1 MDERV
6 NVKIYGQDYLIS
18 GDKEREEIEK
28 VAEYVDNKM
37 HLIARVTDKRGTGT
51 IAVLT
56 AVNITDEYFDAMD
69 EIERLKASNQQIEK
83 DAQRYLKMLDDT
95 KESHMQ
101 SKENLDK
108 LREQSKED
116 ETKYREL
123 EKKCSEYENSIFDLQ
138 MENLQLKKEL
148 EKYKNNNGQY

>member
-6 NVKIYGQDYLIS
+6 NVKIFGQDYLIS
-18 GDKEREEIEK
+18 GDKDKEDIEK

-56 AVNITDEYFDAMD
+56 AINITDEYFDAMD
-69 EIERLKASNQQIEK
+69 EIERLKAANQQIEK

-95 KESHMQ
+95 KATHEQ

-108 LREQSKED
+108 LMEQSKEE

-138 MENLQLKKEL
+138 MENIQLKSEIEKLTKE
-148 EKYKNNNGQY
+148 

>member
-1 MDERV
+1 MDEKV
-6 NVKIYGQDYLIS
+6 NVKIFGQDYLIS
-18 GDKEREEIEK
+18 GDKDKEDIEK

-56 AVNITDEYFDAMD
+56 AINITDEYFDAMD
-69 EIERLKASNQQIEK
+69 EIERLKAANQQIEK

-95 KESHMQ
+95 KATHEQ

-108 LREQSKED
+108 LMEQSKEE

-138 MENLQLKKEL
+138 MENIQLKDEL
-148 EKYKNNNGQY
+148 SKLKR

>member
-1 MDERV
+1 MDEKV
-6 NVKIYGQDYLIS
+6 NVKIFGQDYLIS
-18 GDKEREEIEK
+18 GDKDKEDIEK

-56 AVNITDEYFDAMD
+56 AINITDEYFDAMD
-69 EIERLKASNQQIEK
+69 EIERLKAANQQIEK

-95 KESHMQ
+95 KANHEQSQES
-101 SKENLDK
+101 LDK
-108 LREQSKED
+108 LMEQSKED

-138 MENLQLKKEL
+138 MENIQLKSEIEKLTKE
-148 EKYKNNNGQY
+148 

>member
-6 NVKIYGQDYLIS
+6 NVKIFGQDYLIS
-18 GDKEREEIEK
+18 GDKEKEEIEK

-69 EIERLKASNQQIEK
+69 EIERLKAANQQIEK

-95 KESHMQ
+95 KETHKQ

-108 LREQSKED
+108 LMEQSKEE

-123 EKKCSEYENSIFDLQ
+123 EHKCSEYENSIFDLQ
-138 MENLQLKKEL
+138 MENIQLKSEIEKLTKE
-148 EKYKNNNGQY
+148 

>member
-6 NVKIYGQDYLIS
+6 NVKIFGQDYLIS
-18 GDKEREEIEK
+18 GDKDKEDIEK

-56 AVNITDEYFDAMD
+56 AINITDEYFDAMD
-69 EIERLKASNQQIEK
+69 EIERLKAANQQIEK

-108 LREQSKED
+108 LMEQSKED

-138 MENLQLKKEL
+138 MENIQLKSEIEKLTKE
-148 EKYKNNNGQY
+148 

>member
-69 EIERLKASNQQIEK
+69 EIERLKAANQQVEK

-101 SKENLDK
+101 SKESLDK

-138 MENLQLKKEL
+138 MENIQLKSEIEKLTKE
-148 EKYKNNNGQY
+148 

>member
-6 NVKIYGQDYLIS
+6 NVKIFGQDYLIS
-18 GDKEREEIEK
+18 GDKEKEDIEK

-56 AVNITDEYFDAMD
+56 AINITDEYFDAMD
-69 EIERLKASNQQIEK
+69 EIERLKAANSQIEK

-95 KESHMQ
+95 KATHEQSQES
-101 SKENLDK
+101 LDK
-108 LREQSKED
+108 LREQSREE

-138 MENLQLKKEL
+138 MENIQLKSEIEKLTKE
-148 EKYKNNNGQY
+148 

>member
-6 NVKIYGQDYLIS
+6 NVKIYGQDYLIY
-18 GDKEREEIEK
+18 GEKEREEIEK

-138 MENLQLKKEL
+138 MENIQLKSEIEKLTKE
-148 EKYKNNNGQY
+148 

>member
-6 NVKIYGQDYLIS
+6 NVKIFGQDYLIS
-18 GDKEREEIEK
+18 GDKEKEEIEK

-69 EIERLKASNQQIEK
+69 EIERLKAANQQIEK

-108 LREQSKED
+108 LMEQSKEE

-123 EKKCSEYENSIFDLQ
+123 EHKCSEYENSIFDLQ
-138 MENLQLKKEL
+138 MENIQLKSEIEKLTKE
-148 EKYKNNNGQY
+148 

>member
-101 SKENLDK
+101 SKESLDK

-138 MENLQLKKEL
+138 MENIQLKSEIEKLTKE
-148 EKYKNNNGQY
+148 

>member
-1 MDERV
+1 MDEKV
-6 NVKIYGQDYLIS
+6 NVKILGQDYLIS
-18 GDKEREEIEK
+18 GDKDKEDIEK

-56 AVNITDEYFDAMD
+56 AINITDEYFDAMD
-69 EIERLKASNQQIEK
+69 EIERLKAANQQIEK

-95 KESHMQ
+95 KATHEQ

-108 LREQSKED
+108 LMEQSKEE

-138 MENLQLKKEL
+138 MENIQLKSEIEKLTKE
-148 EKYKNNNGQY
+148 

>member
-37 HLIARVTDKRGTGT
+37 HLIARVTDQRGTGT

-138 MENLQLKKEL
+138 MENIQLKSEIEKLTKE
-148 EKYKNNNGQY
+148 

>member
-6 NVKIYGQDYLIS
+6 NVKIFGQDYLIS
-18 GDKEREEIEK
+18 GDKDKEDIEK

-56 AVNITDEYFDAMD
+56 AINITDEYFDAMD

-95 KESHMQ
+95 KETHKQ
-101 SKENLDK
+101 SKESLDK
-108 LREQSKED
+108 LMEQSKEE

-123 EKKCSEYENSIFDLQ
+123 ENKCSEYENSIFDLQ
-138 MENLQLKKEL
+138 MENIQLKSEIEKLTKE
-148 EKYKNNNGQY
+148 

>member
-6 NVKIYGQDYLIS
+6 NVKIFGQDYLIS
-18 GDKEREEIEK
+18 GDKEKEEIEK

-69 EIERLKASNQQIEK
+69 EIERLKAANQQIEK

-108 LREQSKED
+108 LMEQSKED

-138 MENLQLKKEL
+138 MENIQLKSEIEKLTKE
-148 EKYKNNNGQY
+148 

>member
-6 NVKIYGQDYLIS
+6 NVKIFGQDYLIS
-18 GDKEREEIEK
+18 GDKEKEEIEK

-69 EIERLKASNQQIEK
+69 EIERLKAANQQIEK

-95 KESHMQ
+95 KETHKQ

-108 LREQSKED
+108 LMEQSKEE

-138 MENLQLKKEL
+138 MENIQLKSEIEKLTKE
-148 EKYKNNNGQY
+148 

>member
-1 MDERV
+1 MDEKV
-6 NVKIYGQDYLIS
+6 NVKIFGQDYLIS
-18 GDKEREEIEK
+18 GDKDKEDIEK

-56 AVNITDEYFDAMD
+56 AINITDEYFDAMD
-69 EIERLKASNQQIEK
+69 EIERLKAANSQIEK

-95 KESHMQ
+95 KATHEQ
-101 SKENLDK
+101 SQENLDK
-108 LREQSKED
+108 LREQTKEE

-138 MENLQLKKEL
+138 MENIQLKSEIEKLTKE
-148 EKYKNNNGQY
+148 

>member
-83 DAQRYLKMLDDT
+83 DALDDT

-138 MENLQLKKEL
+138 MENIQLKSEIEKLTKE
-148 EKYKNNNGQY
+148 

>member
-6 NVKIYGQDYLIS
+6 NVKIFGQDYLIS
-18 GDKEREEIEK
+18 GDKEKEEIEK

-69 EIERLKASNQQIEK
+69 EIERLKAANQQVEK

-95 KESHMQ
+95 KETHKQ

-108 LREQSKED
+108 LMEQSKED

-138 MENLQLKKEL
+138 MENIQLKSEIEKLTKE
-148 EKYKNNNGQY
+148 

>member
-6 NVKIYGQDYLIS
+6 NVKIFGQDYLIS
-18 GDKEREEIEK
+18 GDKDKEDIEK

-56 AVNITDEYFDAMD
+56 AVNITDEYFDALD
-69 EIERLKASNQQIEK
+69 EVERVKQANQQLEK
-83 DAQRYLKMLDDT
+83 DSQRYLKMLDDT
-95 KESHMQ
+95 KETHKQ

-108 LREQSKED
+108 LKEQSKE
-116 ETKYREL
+116 EESKYREL
-123 EKKCSEYENSIFDLQ
+123 EKKCSDYENSIFDLQ
-138 MENLQLKKEL
+138 MENIQLKSEIEKLTKE
-148 EKYKNNNGQY
+148 

>member
-6 NVKIYGQDYLIS
+6 NVKIFGQDYLIS
-18 GDKEREEIEK
+18 GDKEKEEIEK

-108 LREQSKED
+108 LMEQSKED

-138 MENLQLKKEL
+138 MENIQLKSEIEKLTKE
-148 EKYKNNNGQY
+148 

>member
-1 MDERV
+1 MDEKV
-6 NVKIYGQDYLIS
+6 NVKIFGQDYLIS
-18 GDKEREEIEK
+18 GDKDKEDIEK

-56 AVNITDEYFDAMD
+56 AINITDEYFDAMD
-69 EIERLKASNQQIEK
+69 EIERLKAANQQIEK

-95 KESHMQ
+95 KATHEQ

-108 LREQSKED
+108 LMEQSKEE

-138 MENLQLKKEL
+138 MENIQLKSEIEKLTKE
-148 EKYKNNNGQY
+148 

>member
-6 NVKIYGQDYLIS
+6 NVKIFGQDYLIS
-18 GDKEREEIEK
+18 GDKDKEEIEK

-69 EIERLKASNQQIEK
+69 EIERLKAANQQIEK

-108 LREQSKED
+108 LMEQSKED

-138 MENLQLKKEL
+138 MENIQLKSEIEKLTKE
-148 EKYKNNNGQY
+148 

>member
-6 NVKIYGQDYLIS
+6 NVKIFGQDYLIS
-18 GDKEREEIEK
+18 GDKEKEEIEK

-69 EIERLKASNQQIEK
+69 EIERLKAANQQIEK
-83 DAQRYLKMLDDT
+83 DAQHYLKMLDDT

-108 LREQSKED
+108 LREQSKEE

-138 MENLQLKKEL
+138 MENIQLKSEIEKLTKE
-148 EKYKNNNGQY
+148 

>member
-6 NVKIYGQDYLIS
+6 NVKIFGQDYLIS
-18 GDKEREEIEK
+18 GDKEKEEIEK

-101 SKENLDK
+101 SKESLDK
-108 LREQSKED
+108 LRERSKKD

-138 MENLQLKKEL
+138 MENIQLKSEIEKLTKE
-148 EKYKNNNGQY
+148 

>member
-6 NVKIYGQDYLIS
+6 NVKIFGQDYLIS
-18 GDKEREEIEK
+18 GDKDKEDIEK

-56 AVNITDEYFDAMD
+56 AINITDEYFDAMD
-69 EIERLKASNQQIEK
+69 EIERLKAANSQIEK

-95 KESHMQ
+95 KATH
-101 SKENLDK
+101 
-108 LREQSKED
+108 EQSKESLD
-116 ETKYREL
+116 KLMEQSKEEETKYREL

-138 MENLQLKKEL
+138 MENIQLKSEIEKLTKE
-148 EKYKNNNGQY
+148 

>member
-69 EIERLKASNQQIEK
+69 EIERLKAANQQVEK

-101 SKENLDK
+101 SKESLDK

-123 EKKCSEYENSIFDLQ
+123 EKKCSDYENSIFDLQ
-138 MENLQLKKEL
+138 MENIQLKSEIEKLTKE
-148 EKYKNNNGQY
+148 

>member
-6 NVKIYGQDYLIS
+6 NVKIFGQDYLIS
-18 GDKEREEIEK
+18 GDKEKEEIEK

-69 EIERLKASNQQIEK
+69 EIERLKAANQQIEK

-95 KESHMQ
+95 KATHEQ

-108 LREQSKED
+108 LMEQSKED

-138 MENLQLKKEL
+138 MENIQLKSEIEKLTKE
-148 EKYKNNNGQY
+148 

>member
-18 GDKEREEIEK
+18 GDKEKEDIEK

-69 EIERLKASNQQIEK
+69 EIERLKAANQQIEK

-108 LREQSKED
+108 LREQTKED

-138 MENLQLKKEL
+138 MENIQLKSEIEKLTKE
-148 EKYKNNNGQY
+148 

>member
-6 NVKIYGQDYLIS
+6 NVKIFGQDYLIS
-18 GDKEREEIEK
+18 GDKEKEEIEK

-69 EIERLKASNQQIEK
+69 EIERLKAANQQIEK

-138 MENLQLKKEL
+138 MENIQLKSEIEKLTKE
-148 EKYKNNNGQY
+148 

>member
-1 MDERV
+1 MDEKV
-6 NVKIYGQDYLIS
+6 NVKIFGQDYLIS
-18 GDKEREEIEK
+18 GDKDKEDIEK

-56 AVNITDEYFDAMD
+56 AINITDEYFDAMD
-69 EIERLKASNQQIEK
+69 EIERLKAANQQIEK
-83 DAQRYLKMLDDT
+83 EAQRYLKMLDDT
-95 KESHMQ
+95 KATHEQ

-108 LREQSKED
+108 LMEQSKEE

-138 MENLQLKKEL
+138 MENIQLKSEIEKLTKE
-148 EKYKNNNGQY
+148 

>member
-6 NVKIYGQDYLIS
+6 NVKIFGQDYLIS
-18 GDKEREEIEK
+18 GDKEKEEIEK

-56 AVNITDEYFDAMD
+56 AVNDAMD
-69 EIERLKASNQQIEK
+69 EIERLKAANQQIEK

-95 KESHMQ
+95 KETHKQ

-108 LREQSKED
+108 LMEQSKEE

-123 EKKCSEYENSIFDLQ
+123 EHKCSEYENSIFDLQ
-138 MENLQLKKEL
+138 MENIQLKSEIEKLTKE
-148 EKYKNNNGQY
+148 

>member
-1 MDERV
+1 MDEKV
-6 NVKIYGQDYLIS
+6 NVKIFGQDYLIS
-18 GDKEREEIEK
+18 GDKDKEDIEK

-56 AVNITDEYFDAMD
+56 AINITDEYFDAMD
-69 EIERLKASNQQIEK
+69 EIERLKAANQQIEK

-95 KESHMQ
+95 KATH
-101 SKENLDK
+101 
-108 LREQSKED
+108 EQSKETLD
-116 ETKYREL
+116 KLMEQSKEEETKYREL

-138 MENLQLKKEL
+138 MENIQLKSEIEKLTKE
-148 EKYKNNNGQY
+148 

>member
-1 MDERV
+1 MDEKV
-6 NVKIYGQDYLIS
+6 NVKIFGQDYLIS
-18 GDKEREEIEK
+18 GDKEKEDIEK

-56 AVNITDEYFDAMD
+56 AINITDEYFDAMD

-108 LREQSKED
+108 LMEQSKEE

-138 MENLQLKKEL
+138 MENIQLKSEIEKLTKE
-148 EKYKNNNGQY
+148 

>member
-6 NVKIYGQDYLIS
+6 NVKIFGQDYLIP
-18 GDKEREEIEK
+18 GDKDKEDIEK

-56 AVNITDEYFDAMD
+56 AINITDEYFDAMD
-69 EIERLKASNQQIEK
+69 EIERLKAANQQIEK

-95 KESHMQ
+95 KATHEQ

-108 LREQSKED
+108 LMEQSKEE

-138 MENLQLKKEL
+138 MENIQLKSEIEKLTKE
-148 EKYKNNNGQY
+148 

>member
-6 NVKIYGQDYLIS
+6 NVKIFGQDYLIS
-18 GDKEREEIEK
+18 GDKEKEEIEK

-101 SKENLDK
+101 SKESLDK

-138 MENLQLKKEL
+138 MENIQLKSEIEKLTKE
-148 EKYKNNNGQY
+148 

>member
-1 MDERV
+1 MDEKV
-6 NVKIYGQDYLIS
+6 NVKIFGQDYLIS
-18 GDKEREEIEK
+18 GDKDKEDIEK

-56 AVNITDEYFDAMD
+56 AINITDEYFDAMD
-69 EIERLKASNQQIEK
+69 EIERLKAANQQIEK

-95 KESHMQ
+95 KETHKQ

-108 LREQSKED
+108 LMEQSKED

-138 MENLQLKKEL
+138 MENIQLKSEIEKLTKE
-148 EKYKNNNGQY
+148 

>member
-6 NVKIYGQDYLIS
+6 NVKIFGQDYLIS
-18 GDKEREEIEK
+18 GDKEKEDIEK
-28 VAEYVDNKM
+28 VAESVDNKM

-56 AVNITDEYFDAMD
+56 AINITDEYFDAMD
-69 EIERLKASNQQIEK
+69 EIERLKAANQQIEK

-108 LREQSKED
+108 LMEQTKED

-138 MENLQLKKEL
+138 MENIQLKSEIEKLTKE
-148 EKYKNNNGQY
+148 